1 MRLFSIFVVD
11 YKSTEKS
18 IITYEEIKSENQIS
32 KKKIEGAGETRTLS
46 TSWSSNPKLLNLKY
60 TNFR

>member
-32 KKKIEGAGETRTLS
+32 KKK
-46 TSWSSNPKLLNLKY
+46 
-60 TNFR
+60 